1 VISCGAPSLNSERYD
16 VAVVGAGLIGC
27 AAGFYLTRAGKRV
40 LVLDQSETNRGASGR
55 NAGSLHF
62 QIEPRMV
69 DVLLSNP
76 QKLAELIP
84 VNLQAI
90 EDWRRVPSELHRDLE
105 IVMHGGLLIAETA
118 AEHALLLR
126 KNVLEVG
133 AGLEVRIVDGAE
145 LRRLAPYLSEQV
157 RFASFCPQ
165 EGHANPRLIA
175 PAFAAS
181 AQANGAVFRLN
192 ARVKNLQPKSN
203 GWKITYHCDGKDI
216 DIQTESVLVAAG
228 AWSKEILKPLGF
240 HVPLTAVGLQMM
252 VTQRTTPLIS
262 HLVQHMGR
270 RLSIKQ
276 VEAGNILIGGGW
288 PAKLEHADE
297 LGSVADAELHERA
310 MIGSAAVAAHT
321 VPATR
326 QLSIIR
332 SWSGIACIAPDHL
345 PVLGAVDSLPGIFI
359 AAGGSSFTLGPTY
372 ARLIGELI
380 SSGHASMPI
389 GLYHPER
396 FGRSQNVG
404 PH

>member
-1 VISCGAPSLNSERYD
+1 VSEHYD

-27 AAGFYLTRAGKRV
+27 AAAHYLSRTGRRV
-40 LVLDQSETNRGASGR
+40 VVLDQSEINRGASGR

-69 DVLLSNP
+69 DVLLSDP

-90 EDWRRVPSELHRDLE
+90 EDWQRVASELRCDLE
-105 IVMHGGLLIAETA
+105 IVMQGGLMIAETE
-118 AEHALLLR
+118 AEHELLLR
-126 KNVLEVG
+126 KNALEVQ
-133 AGLEVRIVDGAE
+133 AGLTVRIVDRAE
-145 LRRLAPYLSEQV
+145 LSRLAPYLSEQV

-181 AQANGAVFRLN
+181 ARANGAVFRLN
-192 ARVKNLQPKSN
+192 ARVRTLQPSMT
-203 GWKITYHCDGKDI
+203 GWRIFSHATDASDI
-216 DIQTESVLVAAG
+216 DIEAEAVLIAAG
-228 AWSKEILKPLGF
+228 AWSTEILKPVGF

-252 VTQRTTPLIS
+252 VTQRTAPLMN

-270 RLSIKQ
+270 RLSMKQ
-276 VEAGNILIGGGW
+276 LEAGNILIGGGW
-288 PAKLEHADE
+288 PARLHDVEE
-297 LGSVADAELHERA
+297 LGEIADAQLHERA
-310 MIGSAAVAAHT
+310 MIGSAAVAALC

-372 ARLIGELI
+372 ARLISELM
-380 SSGHASMPI
+380 SSGRASMPI

-396 FGRSQNVG
+396 FGHALNTG
-404 PH
+404 PR

>member
-1 VISCGAPSLNSERYD
+1 VSEHYD

-27 AAGFYLTRAGKRV
+27 AAAHYLSRAGRRV
-40 LVLDQSETNRGASGR
+40 VVLDQSEINRGASGR

-69 DVLLSNP
+69 DVLLSDP

-90 EDWRRVPSELHRDLE
+90 EDWQRVASELRCDLE
-105 IVMHGGLLIAETA
+105 IVMQGGLMIAETE
-118 AEHALLLR
+118 AEHELLLR
-126 KNVLEVG
+126 KNALEVQ
-133 AGLEVRIVDGAE
+133 AGLTVRIVDRAE

-181 AQANGAVFRLN
+181 ARANGAVFRLN
-192 ARVKNLQPKSN
+192 ARVRTLQPSMT
-203 GWKITYHCDGKDI
+203 GWRIFSHTTDASDI
-216 DIQTESVLVAAG
+216 DIQAEAVLIAAG
-228 AWSKEILKPLGF
+228 AWSTEILKPVGF

-252 VTQRTTPLIS
+252 VTQRTAPLMN

-270 RLSIKQ
+270 RLSMKQ

-288 PAKLEHADE
+288 PARLHDVEE
-297 LGSVADAELHERA
+297 LGEIADAQLHERA
-310 MIGSAAVAAHT
+310 MIGSAAVAALC

-372 ARLIGELI
+372 ARLISELM
-380 SSGHASMPI
+380 SSGRASMPI

-396 FGRSQNVG
+396 FGHALNTG
-404 PH
+404 PR

>member
-1 VISCGAPSLNSERYD
+1 
-16 VAVVGAGLIGC
+16 
-27 AAGFYLTRAGKRV
+27 
-40 LVLDQSETNRGASGR
+40 
-55 NAGSLHF
+55 
-62 QIEPRMV
+62 MV
-69 DVLLSNP
+69 DVLLSDP

-90 EDWRRVPSELHRDLE
+90 EDWQRVASELRCELE
-105 IVMHGGLLIAETA
+105 IVMHGGLMIAETE
-118 AEHALLLR
+118 AEHELLLR
-126 KNVLEVG
+126 KNALEVQ
-133 AGLEVRIVDGAE
+133 AGLAVQMMERAD

-181 AQANGAVFRLN
+181 ARANGAVFRLN
-192 ARVKNLQPKSN
+192 TRVRNLQSSTT
-203 GWKITYHCDGKDI
+203 GWRIFSQLTDAEHI
-216 DIQTESVLVAAG
+216 DFQAEAVLIAAG
-228 AWSKEILKPLGF
+228 AWSREILKPGGF
-240 HVPLTAVGLQMM
+240 SVPLKAVGLQMM
-252 VTQRTTPLIS
+252 VTQRTAPVMN

-288 PAKLEHADE
+288 PARLHHLEE
-297 LGSVADAELHERA
+297 LGEIADAQLHERA

-345 PVLGAVDSLPGIFI
+345 PILGAVNSLPGIFI

-372 ARLIGELI
+372 ARLISELI
-380 SSGHASMPI
+380 SSGRASMPM

-396 FGRSQNVG
+396 FGQANAG
-404 PH
+404 PQ